1 MKILIILVSATL
13 LLGCT
18 QREKSAS
25 AEISGPETS
34 QADAPALDHG
44 QKWAVNSEMK
54 PYVENGRQL
63 VNEYPTDGSGDH
75 AALAAKLMEQNEL
88 LIKSCTMKGE
98 SHDQLHKWLH
108 PHLELTKELETASA
122 TEAGE
127 IVQSLRESYALY
139 GQYFE

>member
-13 LLGCT
+13 LLSCN
-18 QREKSAS
+18 QRENSAS
-25 AEISGPETS
+25 AEEPDEHLQT
-34 QADAPALDHG
+34 DVPTLDHG